1 MVEGIVTIFI
11 ATFCSFNRLSVSAQ
25 WLNNIMLNIAELDE
39 LGAEPYVE
47 YYGLLEPPFQIIG
60 TSTRFAYL
68 TIAHQEV
75 LRSCLRVIRDR
86 QGIACVS
93 GPVGIG
99 KSTISM
105 LIRERA
111 LSNGYYRVGYVSDSD
126 STPSRMMMN
135 ILMALGE
142 LPQSGKTG
150 TLQDQFKAYVKRET
164 LLGYHTIVLLID
176 EAQMAKP
183 ETLKLIKLVSDIGA
197 GESKP
202 VQIILFGQQELPRRI
217 VRDEALSSRVVS
229 WHQLRPLNQTE
240 SVEVVKHRLSTA
252 GAPRQ
257 IFNEAALET
266 LAKLSGGI
274 PREICKIGYNSLVLG
289 MEREQR
295 QIDAALVEEAQHRAS
310 TGGIK
315 EER

>member
-1 MVEGIVTIFI
+1 
-11 ATFCSFNRLSVSAQ
+11 
-25 WLNNIMLNIAELDE
+25 MLNIADLDE

-68 TIAHQEV
+68 TAAHQEV

-150 TLQDQFKAYVKRET
+150 TLQDQFKTYVKRET
-164 LLGYHTIVLLID
+164 LLGYHTIVLLVD

-183 ETLKLIKLVSDIGA
+183 ETLKLLKLVSDIGA

-229 WHQLRPLNQTE
+229 WHQLRSLSQTE

-252 GAPRQ
+252 GAPRT
-257 IFNEAALET
+257 IFTEAALET

-274 PREICKIGYNSLVLG
+274 PREICKIGYNSLVVG
-289 MEREQR
+289 MEREER
-295 QIDAALVEEAQHRAS
+295 MIGPTLVEEAYQRS
-310 TGGIK
+310 SLRLENTK
-315 EER
+315 SDL